1 MAEAELKQLLKLAYT
16 DINYLLQEGF
26 DSNVQECEIIGVK
39 DTIKE
44 IEEVIGIENTIR
56 RCPQCTESN
65 LTEDKS
71 RCWNC
76 DGGPG

>member
-1 MAEAELKQLLKLAYT
+1 MAETELKQLLKLAYL
-16 DINYLLQEGF
+16 DINYLLIEGF
-26 DSNVQECEIIGVK
+26 DSNVQECEIDGVK

-65 LTEDKS
+65 LNEGKTL
-71 RCWNC
+71 CWDC
-76 DGGPG
+76 EGQP

>member
-1 MAEAELKQLLKLAYT
+1 MSEAELKQLLKLAYL
-16 DINYLLQEGF
+16 DINYLLIEGF
-26 DSNVQECEIIGVK
+26 DSNVQECEMDGVK

-56 RCPQCTESN
+56 RCTQCEGTNVNEGKT
-65 LTEDKS
+65 L
-71 RCWNC
+71 CWDC